1 MGATNKGAV
10 SKLVKAWEAKNDQSV
25 KRAAGLGLMAVSL
38 AACGSSDDSDD
49 GDDGTDTTPVSM
61 SAALT
66 IGQDLIEAGTDT
78 GEGDDTITGAML
90 QGNGGVT
97 AQSFEDADEIDGGD
111 GDDTLTVT
119 IDDDVAAM
127 VSNVETFIVR
137 SVSSAVETVDMANF
151 DDSLETITVRD
162 SSVGVTIDNIQSAAS
177 IALDNVT
184 GNVVVTVAYDDD
196 VLGSDEAIALLTVD
210 GSTAT
215 VIADVGGEDV
225 LTGAIIEVVSDSA
238 ITLSADAA
246 SNLETVETVVITGA
260 GDLSLI
266 DAGTEFLAITEVD
279 ASDLAGGLTMDLT
292 SATGPVI
299 FTGGSGDDD
308 VTASGGA
315 DEISTGAG
323 DDTITMAAGDLTI
336 DAGAGDDTVE
346 MTGLD
351 DADTID
357 GGAGTNTAS
366 ISGANLAALRTAI
379 VTDANVTNFSV
390 VAVTAAMGADVTFNA
405 LGTGIDTFDLTV
417 AAGIAGDD
425 LTLSNFN
432 GGTIQFGVNQTG
444 GVIVSDVGATDSI
457 TLVMD
462 EGAGATHADVDV
474 TSIETVLIVTD
485 SAADDVV
492 FTDIDLTGTTS
503 LTISGAGDVTF
514 TAETT
519 TALETVDLSDA
530 TGAITID
537 VTGSDG
543 VEVIVGNVGASTIT
557 LDAANVTTDT
567 ITFVGGELDNDVTI
581 DNFEAG
587 IAGDVVDLS
596 AFGVT
601 GLADLTFTDAG
612 ADTTIEIDG
621 IDGIITL
628 GGVAAPAD
636 LDATN
641 FIFA

>member
-1 MGATNKGAV
+1 
-10 SKLVKAWEAKNDQSV
+10 
-25 KRAAGLGLMAVSL
+25 
-38 AACGSSDDSDD
+38 
-49 GDDGTDTTPVSM
+49 M